1 MKTQICNYLSALL
14 PETTSEQFQTL
25 LETPPESALGDF
37 ALPCFSFAKTLRKNP
52 KLIAEE
58 LAAGLMA
65 QAKSLGIAKAEAV
78 NGYCNIFLDRA
89 AYVKQCLAAANSE
102 NHGVAQCGTGKT
114 VCMDYSSPNIAK
126 NFHVGHLRT
135 TVIGNSLY
143 KIYEKLGWNVV
154 RINHLGDWGTQ
165 FGKLIVAYKKWSS
178 KAEVEEKGIEEL
190 MRIYVK
196 FDNEKEK
203 DASLMEEARNWF
215 VKMEQND
222 EEALAIWNRFKD
234 ISLVEFERVYKLL
247 GISFD
252 SYTGESFYREKVPAL
267 VEELKAKN
275 LLTES
280 QGANV
285 IDLSEY
291 DMPPCLITKSDGGS
305 IYHSR
310 DIAAVLYRKQT
321 YGFDKCLYV
330 TGLEQTLHF
339 KQVFTAV
346 KVMGYDWAENA
357 LIHVPYG
364 LVSMAGAKL
373 SSRKGNIVYAEDILK
388 EAMERAMTAIQCKNP
403 ELQNKEETA
412 KQVGVGAVIFHDL
425 FNQRIKNVDF
435 NWEDVL
441 SFEGT
446 TGPYVQYTYARAKSI
461 LRKSGYVAT
470 GTEQPD
476 DAECVKPDGPYGV
489 NYNYLTDE
497 AAYTLVKTLSG
508 YEAAVLGAAERH
520 EPSVVARYIISVAS
534 AFNKFYH
541 ECPILSAGKEEKQ
554 ARLALVDAV
563 QKVLKDACA
572 LLGMECPEEM

>member
-1 MKTQICNYLSALL
+1 MKNQICNHLTTLL
-14 PETTSEQFQTL
+14 PETTAEQFQTL
-25 LETPPESALGDF
+25 LETPPESSMGDF
-37 ALPCFSFAKTLRKNP
+37 ALPCFSFAKILRKNP

-58 LAAGLMA
+58 LAAGLLA
-65 QAKSLGIAKAEAV
+65 QTEKLGIEKVEAV
-78 NGYCNIFLDRA
+78 NGYCNIFLNRA
-89 AYVKQCLAAANSE
+89 AYVKHCLDLAKGE
-102 NHGVAQCGTGKT
+102 NHGVAQPGKGKT

-143 KIYEKLGWNVV
+143 KIYEKLGYKVV

-196 FDNEKEK
+196 FDKESK
-203 DASLMEEARNWF
+203 EDASLMEEARGWF

-222 EEALAIWNRFKD
+222 EEALFAWNWFKE
-234 ISLVEFERVYKLL
+234 ISLVEFERVYNLL

-252 SYTGESFYREKVPAL
+252 SYIGESFYREKVPAL
-267 VEELKAKN
+267 VELLKEKN

-285 IDLSEY
+285 IDLSAY

-321 YGFDKCLYV
+321 YDFEKCLYV
-330 TGLEQTLHF
+330 TGLEQSLHF
-339 KQVFTAV
+339 KQVFTAI
-346 KVMGYDWAENA
+346 KVMGNEWAEDA
-357 LIHVPYG
+357 LVHVPYG
-364 LVSMAGAKL
+364 LVSLDGAKL
-373 SSRKGNIVYAEDILK
+373 STRAGNFIYAEDILK
-388 EAMERAMTAIQCKNP
+388 EAMERAMAAIQAKNP

-412 KQVGVGAVIFHDL
+412 KQVGVGAVLFHDL

-435 NWEDVL
+435 KWDEVL

-461 LRKSGYVAT
+461 LRKSGIPYDSGLA
-470 GTEQPD
+470 D
-476 DAECVKPDGPYGV
+476 DYGID
-489 NYNYLTDE
+489 YKYLTDD
-497 AAYTLVKTLSG
+497 ATYALVKTLSG
-508 YEAAVLGAAERH
+508 YEAAVQLAAERY
-520 EPSVVARYIISVAS
+520 EPSVVARYIISVAG

-541 ECPILSAGKEEKQ
+541 ECPILTANEEEKQ
-554 ARLALVDAV
+554 ARLALTDAV
-563 QKVLKDACA
+563 QKVLKNACS